1 MRSLDHKT
9 QQLVTLARNGD
20 ASALD
25 HLYRVYGERVR
36 WMVRLRMGS
45 ALRARM
51 ESMDLVQEVLIHA
64 FRGLSNFTY
73 TNEGDLVRWLS
84 KITQNALRDR
94 LDNLHAGKRDIR
106 KEVPLGGMGSSDAS
120 RSLGVRALLD
130 PTTPSVIL
138 SQREDLARLEKAI
151 DALKSEYREVIVLT
165 KLEGLSYKE
174 IGARMGKSPDAVRM
188 LVSSAMAE
196 LTAVFMRT

>member
-1 MRSLDHKT
+1 MQSLEHKT

-64 FRGLSNFTY
+64 FRGLSKFTY

-84 KITQNALRDR
+84 RITQNALRDR

>member
-1 MRSLDHKT
+1 MQSLEHKT
-9 QQLVTLARNGD
+9 QQLVTLAQNGD

-36 WMVRLRMGS
+36 WMVRLRMGR

-64 FRGLSNFTY
+64 FRGLSKFTY

-84 KITQNALRDR
+84 RITQNALRDR

-106 KEVPLGGMGSSDAS
+106 KEVPAGGS
-120 RSLGVRALLD
+120 RSGDGSDSFGARAPLD
-130 PTTPSVIL
+130 AATPSVIL
-138 SQREDLARLEKAI
+138 SQREDLGRLEKAI

-174 IGARMGKSPDAVRM
+174 IGARMGRSPDAVRM